1 MTLYVSAVTNQRQ
14 QGAALVVSLILLL
27 IMTLVGVAAMSSA
40 RLEVSM
46 AGVMQDEEDAL
57 RRSERALQ
65 FAENNVLTLAN
76 AAGPFNFATGS
87 DAYYLPADNI
97 NAAATDWTS
106 LVSGNLTGMATNDA
120 FVVEYL
126 GQYKIKGNALNDD
139 GSYEVTAGSDAYA
152 TRITVR
158 STTGGKGVRIV
169 ESIYT
174 TRQVP

>member
-1 MTLYVSAVTNQRQ
+1 MTVYASAVTTQRQ

-27 IMTLVGVAAMSSA
+27 LMTLVGVAAMSSA

-65 FAENNVLTLAN
+65 VAENHMATIAN
-76 AAGPFNFATGS
+76 TAGQFNFATGS

-97 NAAATDWTS
+97 VASATDWAS
-106 LVSGNLTGMATNDA
+106 LVSGNLTGMATSDA

-126 GQYKIKGNALNDD
+126 GKYTIKGNTLNDD
-139 GSYEVTAGSDAYA
+139 GSYETTAGSDAY
-152 TRITVR
+152 TSRITVR
-158 STTGGKGVRIV
+158 SATGGKAVRII

-174 TRQVP
+174 TSKVP